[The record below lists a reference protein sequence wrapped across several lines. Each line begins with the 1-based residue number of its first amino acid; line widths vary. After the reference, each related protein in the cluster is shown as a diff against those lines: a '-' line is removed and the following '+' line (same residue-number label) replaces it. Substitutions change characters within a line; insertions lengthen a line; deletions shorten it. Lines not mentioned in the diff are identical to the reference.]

1 MKERMDE
8 VRKFLEKKEKIT
20 RLDLILSLLIALVTG
35 VIIGFLTNPKRPRF
49 IGCFNGNF
57 NGGNYGIDDMDCG
70 RESDE
75 ESCHEGSDDE
85 ESGCEAEE

>member
-1 MKERMDE
+1 MKERMNE
-8 VRKFLEKKEKIT
+8 AKKFLEKKEKIT

-57 NGGNYGIDDMDCG
+57 NGGNYGIGEEEGEDECEDDSCG
-70 RESDE
+70 GEDGE
-75 ESCHEGSDDE
+75 ER
-85 ESGCEAEE
+85 

>member
-20 RLDLILSLLIALVTG
+20 RLDLVLALLIALTAG
-35 VIIGFLTNPKRPRF
+35 VIIGYLTNPKRPRF

-57 NGGNYGIDDMDCG
+57 NGNYGVDEGDGGDAEEAC
-70 RESDE
+70 SDNDE
-75 ESCHEGSDDE
+75 E
-85 ESGCEAEE
+85 AERSAE